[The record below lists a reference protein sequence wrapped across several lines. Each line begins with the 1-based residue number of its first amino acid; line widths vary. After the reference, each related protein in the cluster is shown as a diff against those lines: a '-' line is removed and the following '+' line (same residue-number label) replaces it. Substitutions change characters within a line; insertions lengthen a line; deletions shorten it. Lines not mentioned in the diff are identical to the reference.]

1 MLIFCKLKFT
11 KFTKIGNIVEINK
24 KIGQKI
30 KVFRKKLGL
39 QANKLSELLNISPSY
54 LNLIESGKRN
64 IDGDLLLRVC
74 QELRIELSDITSDKE
89 INLNNAKIAISK
101 FSKNKNI
108 KNLDLK
114 IGPKIKAFRR
124 QLGLQANKF
133 AEQLK
138 ISPSYLN
145 LIESG
150 KRNIDGN
157 LLIKISQELRVELSD
172 LTSKE
177 DVNLENDITE
187 LLDDQLFEGLDILG
201 PEVKDLVNTNPKI
214 AKALIKLGDNF
225 KQKDHEIVNKV
236 ENISGKI
243 IDSRKAA
250 FPGEVIS
257 DFLQENKNF
266 FPKLENFA
274 NNIFEKVKQNN
285 RTRYIALC
293 EFLNSEYGIIVKD
306 IIPEEGKP
314 FSKIYK
320 TKEKELFLSDY
331 LSIETKK
338 LHAAAQIAQEGA
350 SKEIDEYLSTFS
362 FPSQEAKKL
371 TRVALL
377 NYCGAAILMPYKLF
391 HKECKELKYDLE
403 LLQNTFA
410 TSFEQVA
417 HRVTCLQDPDLP
429 GIPFH
434 FLRVDVAGNI
444 SKRFSL
450 SGIEIPR
457 YGGACPRWNVY
468 SAFSR
473 PGVIQAAVSKM
484 TNGEKYVCIA
494 RTVEKGV
501 GRYGQKKSMLS
512 IGLGCEA
519 KYAKDF
525 VYTEN
530 LDLNDKK
537 SELPIGVSCRTCD
550 RLDCSQR
557 AFPPLHKKFDIDIN
571 SRGVSVYVSE

>member
-1 MLIFCKLKFT
+1 MQIDKQ
-11 KFTKIGNIVEINK
+11 IGE
-24 KIGQKI
+24 KI
-30 KVFRKKLGL
+30 KIFRKRLGL
-39 QANKLSELLNISPSY
+39 QANKLAEELNISPSY

-64 IDGDLLLRVC
+64 IDAELLVKIC
-74 QELRIELSDITSDKE
+74 QELRIELADLKNEKDIDLKNS
-89 INLNNAKIAISK
+89 KIAISK
-101 FSKNKNI
+101 FSRSKNLNK
-108 KNLDLK
+108 LDLK

-150 KRNIDGN
+150 KRNIDGD
-157 LLIKISQELRVELSD
+157 LLIKISKELRVELSD
-172 LTSKE
+172 LTSKS
-177 DVNLENDITE
+177 DINLENNISE
-187 LLDDQLFEGLDILG
+187 LLDDQLFEDLDILG

-214 AKALIKLGDNF
+214 ARALIKLGDNF
-225 KQKDHEIVNKV
+225 KQKDHEIVSKV

-243 IDSRKAA
+243 IDSRKTS
-250 FPGEVIS
+250 FPGEVVS
-257 DFLQENKNF
+257 DFLQENKNY
-266 FPKLENFA
+266 FPELEEFA
-274 NNIFEKVKQNN
+274 NTIFDKVQKNN

-293 EFLNSEYGIIVKD
+293 DFLKKEYRITVRD

-314 FSKIYK
+314 FSKIFNK
-320 TKEKELFLSDY
+320 SKKELLLSDY
-331 LSIETKK
+331 NSLETKK
-338 LHAAAQIAQEGA
+338 LYAASQIAQEGA
-350 SKEIDEYLSTFS
+350 IKIINEYLSNFN
-362 FPSQEAKKL
+362 FPSDESKRL
-371 TRVALL
+371 TQIAML

-391 HKECKELKYDLE
+391 HAECKKLKYDLQ

-417 HRVTCLQDPDLP
+417 HRVTCLQDPNLP

-434 FLRVDVAGNI
+434 MLRTDIAGNI

-468 SAFSR
+468 SAFTR

-501 GRYGQKKSMLS
+501 GRYGQSKSILS

-519 KYAKDF
+519 KYAKEF

-530 LDLNDKK
+530 LDISDKK
-537 SELPIGVSCRTCD
+537 TEIPIGVSCRTCD

-557 AFPPLHKKFDIDIN
+557 AFPPLHKKFDVDIN
-571 SRGVSVYVSE
+571 TRGVSVYVNDNN

>member
-1 MLIFCKLKFT
+1 MEINAN
-11 KFTKIGNIVEINK
+11 IGN
-24 KIGQKI
+24 KI
-30 KVFRKKLGL
+30 KLYRKKLGL
-39 QANKLSELLNISPSY
+39 QAKKLAEQLNISASY
-54 LNLIESGKRN
+54 LNLIESGKRS
-64 IDGDLLLRVC
+64 IDADLLVKIC
-74 QELRIELSDITSDKE
+74 QELRIELTDLNKGNDTS
-89 INLNNAKIAISK
+89 LNNSKIAISK
-101 FSKNKNI
+101 FSKGKNLNK
-108 KNLDLK
+108 LDLK

-133 AEQLK
+133 AEQLE

-150 KRNIDGN
+150 KRRIDGD
-157 LLIKISQELRVELSD
+157 LLIRISKELRVELSD
-172 LTSKE
+172 LTSKS
-177 DVNLENDITE
+177 DINLENDISE
-187 LLDDQLFEGLDILG
+187 LLDDQLFEDLDILG

-225 KQKDHEIVNKV
+225 KQKDHEIVSKV

-243 IDSRKAA
+243 IDSRKTS

-257 DFLQENKNF
+257 DFLQENKNY
-266 FPKLENFA
+266 FPKLEDFA
-274 NNIFEKVKQNN
+274 NSIFAKVQKNN

-293 EFLNSEYGIIVKD
+293 DFLKKEYSITVKD
-306 IIPEEGKP
+306 IIPEDRKP
-314 FSKIYK
+314 FSKVYNK
-320 TKEKELFLSDY
+320 KNKELILSDY
-331 LSIETKK
+331 NSLETKK

-350 SKEIDEYLSTFS
+350 IEIINDYLSKFK
-362 FPSQEAKKL
+362 FPSGESKRL
-371 TRVALL
+371 TQIALL

-391 HKECKELKYDLE
+391 HTECKKLKYDLQ

-417 HRVTCLQDPDLP
+417 HRVTCLQDSKLP

-434 FLRVDVAGNI
+434 FLRVDMAGNI

-468 SAFSR
+468 SAFTR

-501 GRYGQKKSMLS
+501 GRYGQSKSILS

-519 KYAKDF
+519 KYAKEF

-530 LDLNDKK
+530 LDISDKK
-537 SELPIGVSCRTCD
+537 TEIPIGVSCRTCD

-557 AFPPLHKKFDIDIN
+557 AFPPLHKKFDVDIN
-571 SRGVSVYVSE
+571 TRGVSVYVNDNNS

>member
-1 MLIFCKLKFT
+1 MSQLDIE
-11 KFTKIGNIVEINK
+11 IGS
-24 KIGQKI
+24 KI
-30 KVFRKKLGL
+30 KAFRVKLGL
-39 QANKLSELLNISPSY
+39 QAKKLSELVSISPSY
-54 LNLIESGKRN
+54 LNLIESGKRK
-64 IDGDLLLRVC
+64 IDGDLLLKVC
-74 QELRIELSDITSDKE
+74 DK
-89 INLNNAKIAISK
+89 
-101 FSKNKNI
+101 
-108 KNLDLK
+108 LK
-114 IGPKIKAFRR
+114 I
-124 QLGLQANKF
+124 
-133 AEQLK
+133 
-138 ISPSYLN
+138 
-145 LIESG
+145 
-150 KRNIDGN
+150 
-157 LLIKISQELRVELSD
+157 ELSD
-172 LTSKE
+172 LTSKA
-177 DVNLENDITE
+177 DLNLENNISE
-187 LLDDQLFEGLDILG
+187 LLSDELFEDLDILG

-214 AKALIKLGDNF
+214 ARALIKLGDNF
-225 KQKDHEIVNKV
+225 KKKDHEIVNKL

-243 IDSRKAA
+243 IDSRKTA

-274 NNIFEKVKQNN
+274 NSIFEKVKQSN

-293 EFLNSEYGIIVKD
+293 NFLKNEYGIKVKD

-314 FSKIYK
+314 FSKIFK
-320 TKEKELFLSDY
+320 VKEKELLLSDY
-331 LSIETKK
+331 LSLETKK
-338 LHAAAQIAQEGA
+338 LFAAAQISQEGA
-350 SKEIDEYLSTFS
+350 SKEINDYLSTFN
-362 FPSQEAKKL
+362 FPSEESKKL

-377 NYCGAAILMPYKLF
+377 NYCGAAILMPYELF

-417 HRVTCLQDPDLP
+417 HRVTCLQDPKLP

-494 RTVEKGV
+494 KTVEKGV
-501 GRYGQKKSMLS
+501 GRYGQKKSILS

-519 KYAKDF
+519 KYAKEF

-537 SELPIGVSCRTCD
+537 SEIPIGVSCRTCD

-557 AFPPLHKKFDIDIN
+557 AFPPLHKKFDVDIN

>member
-1 MLIFCKLKFT
+1 MSQVDL
-11 KFTKIGNIVEINK
+11 KIGP
-24 KIGQKI
+24 KI
-30 KVFRKKLGL
+30 KSFRRQLGL
-39 QANKLSELLNISPSY
+39 QANKLAEQLGISASY
-54 LNLIESGKRN
+54 LNLIESGKRK
-64 IDGDLLLRVC
+64 IDGDLLLKVC
-74 QELRIELSDITSDKE
+74 EE
-89 INLNNAKIAISK
+89 
-101 FSKNKNI
+101 
-108 KNLDLK
+108 LK
-114 IGPKIKAFRR
+114 I
-124 QLGLQANKF
+124 
-133 AEQLK
+133 
-138 ISPSYLN
+138 
-145 LIESG
+145 
-150 KRNIDGN
+150 
-157 LLIKISQELRVELSD
+157 ELSD
-172 LTSKE
+172 LTNKS
-177 DVNLENDITE
+177 DLNLVNDISE
-187 LLDDQLFEGLDILG
+187 LLDDKLFEDLDIVG

-225 KQKDHEIVNKV
+225 KQKDHEIINKV
-236 ENISGKI
+236 ENLSGKI
-243 IDSRKAA
+243 IDSRKTA

-257 DFLQENKNF
+257 DFLQEKKNY
-266 FPKLENFA
+266 FPKLEEFA
-274 NNIFEKVKQNN
+274 NNVFEKVQKNN
-285 RTRYIALC
+285 RTRYVALC
-293 EFLNSEYGIIVKD
+293 EFLKTEYSITVKD
-306 IIPEEGKP
+306 VIPDEGKP
-314 FSKIYK
+314 FSKIFDK
-320 TKEKELFLSDY
+320 NKKELLLSDY
-331 LSIETKK
+331 NSLETKK

-350 SKEIDEYLSTFS
+350 MEEINNYLSEFK
-362 FPSQEAKKL
+362 FPTEESKRLPQI
-371 TRVALL
+371 ALL

-391 HKECKELKYDLE
+391 HSECKKLKYDLE

-417 HRVTCLQDPDLP
+417 HRVTSLQDPKLP

-530 LDLNDKK
+530 LSLSDKK
-537 SELPIGVSCRTCD
+537 TEIPIGVSCRTCD

-557 AFPPLHKKFDIDIN
+557 AFPPLHKKFDVDVN
-571 SRGVSVYVSE
+571 ARGVSVYVSD

>member
-1 MLIFCKLKFT
+1 MESGS
-11 KFTKIGNIVEINK
+11 KIGLNLK
-24 KIGQKI
+24 K
-30 KVFRKKLGL
+30 FRIKLGL
-39 QANKLSELLNISPSY
+39 QAKKLANQLNISPSY
-54 LNLIESGKRN
+54 LNLIENGKRT
-64 IDGDLLLRVC
+64 IDGELLLKIC
-74 QELRIELSDITSDKE
+74 QELRIELSDLKNDQDIDTGNS
-89 INLNNAKIAISK
+89 KIAITK
-101 FSKNKNI
+101 FSKNKDL

-133 AEQLK
+133 AERLG

-145 LIESG
+145 LIEAG
-150 KRNIDGN
+150 KRKIDGN
-157 LLIKISQELRVELSD
+157 LLIKISKELRIDLSD
-172 LTSKE
+172 LTSKK
-177 DVNLENDITE
+177 DLNLENDISD
-187 LLDDQLFEGLDILG
+187 LLDDQLFEDLDILG
-201 PEVKDLVNTNPKI
+201 PEVKDLVSSNPKI
-214 AKALIKLGDNF
+214 AKALIKLGDNY

-243 IDSRKAA
+243 IDNRKTS

-257 DFLQENKNF
+257 DFLQENKNY
-266 FPKLENFA
+266 FPKLEEFA
-274 NNIFEKVKQNN
+274 NNIFKKVQKNN

-293 EFLNSEYGIIVKD
+293 DFLKKEFSITVKD
-306 IIPEEGKP
+306 IIPEETKP
-314 FSKIYK
+314 FSKVYNK
-320 TKEKELFLSDY
+320 KNKELLLSDY
-331 LSIETKK
+331 NSLETKK

-350 SKEIDEYLSTFS
+350 IGIIEDYLSKFK
-362 FPSQEAKKL
+362 FPSNESKRL
-371 TRVALL
+371 TQIALL
-377 NYCGAAILMPYKLF
+377 NYCGAAILMPYNLF
-391 HKECKELKYDLE
+391 HLECKKLKYDLQ

-417 HRVTCLQDPDLP
+417 HRVTCLQDPKLP

-434 FLRVDVAGNI
+434 FLRVDMAGNI

-468 SAFSR
+468 SAFTR

-494 RTVEKGV
+494 KTVEKGV
-501 GRYGQKKSMLS
+501 GRYGQSKSILS

-519 KYAKDF
+519 KYAKEF

-530 LDLNDKK
+530 LDISDKK
-537 SELPIGVSCRTCD
+537 TEIPIGVSCRTCD

-557 AFPPLHKKFDIDIN
+557 AFPPLHKKFDVDIN
-571 SRGVSVYVSE
+571 TRGVSVYVNDN

>member
-1 MLIFCKLKFT
+1 MSQIDL
-11 KFTKIGNIVEINK
+11 KIGP
-24 KIGQKI
+24 KI
-30 KVFRKKLGL
+30 KSFRRQLGL
-39 QANKLSELLNISPSY
+39 QANKLAEQLGISASY
-54 LNLIESGKRN
+54 LNLIESGKRK
-64 IDGDLLLRVC
+64 IDGDLLLKVC
-74 QELRIELSDITSDKE
+74 EE
-89 INLNNAKIAISK
+89 
-101 FSKNKNI
+101 
-108 KNLDLK
+108 LK
-114 IGPKIKAFRR
+114 I
-124 QLGLQANKF
+124 
-133 AEQLK
+133 
-138 ISPSYLN
+138 
-145 LIESG
+145 
-150 KRNIDGN
+150 
-157 LLIKISQELRVELSD
+157 ELSD
-172 LTSKE
+172 LTNKS
-177 DVNLENDITE
+177 DLNLINDISE
-187 LLDDQLFEGLDILG
+187 LLDDKLFEDLDIVG

-225 KQKDHEIVNKV
+225 KQKDHEIINKV
-236 ENISGKI
+236 ENLSGKI
-243 IDSRKAA
+243 IDSRKTA

-257 DFLQENKNF
+257 DFLQEKKNY
-266 FPKLENFA
+266 FPKLEEFA
-274 NNIFEKVKQNN
+274 NNVFEKVQKNN
-285 RTRYIALC
+285 RTRYVALC
-293 EFLNSEYGIIVKD
+293 EFLKTEYSITVKD
-306 IIPEEGKP
+306 VIPDEGKP
-314 FSKIYK
+314 FSKIFDK
-320 TKEKELFLSDY
+320 NKKELLLSDY
-331 LSIETKK
+331 NSLETKK

-350 SKEIDEYLSTFS
+350 MEEINNYLSEFK
-362 FPSQEAKKL
+362 FPTEESKRL
-371 TRVALL
+371 TQIALL

-391 HKECKELKYDLE
+391 HSECKKLKYDLE

-417 HRVTCLQDPDLP
+417 HRVTSLQDPKLP

-530 LDLNDKK
+530 LSLSDKK
-537 SELPIGVSCRTCD
+537 TEIPIGVSCRTCD

-557 AFPPLHKKFDIDIN
+557 AFPPLHKKFDVDVN
-571 SRGVSVYVSE
+571 ARGVSVYVSD

>member
-1 MLIFCKLKFT
+1 MQINSQ
-11 KFTKIGNIVEINK
+11 IGVNIK
-24 KIGQKI
+24 K
-30 KVFRKKLGL
+30 FRKQLGL
-39 QANKLSELLNISPSY
+39 QANKLAEQLSISPSY

-64 IDGDLLLRVC
+64 IDADLLLKIC
-74 QELRIELSDITSDKE
+74 EELRIELSDLNTDKS
-89 INLNNAKIAISK
+89 IDLNNSKNAISK
-101 FSKNKNI
+101 FSKGKNLNK
-108 KNLDLK
+108 LDLK

-133 AEQLK
+133 AEQIN
-138 ISPSYLN
+138 ISPTYLN
-145 LIESG
+145 LIEGG
-150 KRNIDGN
+150 KRKIDGD
-157 LLIKISQELRVELSD
+157 LLIKISKELRVELSD
-172 LTSKE
+172 LTSKS
-177 DVNLENDITE
+177 DINLENDISE
-187 LLDDQLFEGLDILG
+187 LLDDQLFEDLDILG
-201 PEVKDLVNTNPKI
+201 PEVKDLVSTNPKI
-214 AKALIKLGDNF
+214 ARALIKLGDNF

-243 IDSRKAA
+243 IDSRKTS

-257 DFLQENKNF
+257 DFLQENKNY
-266 FPKLENFA
+266 FPKLEEFA
-274 NNIFEKVKQNN
+274 NFIFDKVQKNN

-293 EFLNSEYGIIVKD
+293 DYLKKEYSITVRD
-306 IIPEEGKP
+306 VIPEEEKP
-314 FSKIYK
+314 FSKIFNK
-320 TKEKELFLSDY
+320 SKKELLLSDY
-331 LSIETKK
+331 NSLETKK

-350 SKEIDEYLSTFS
+350 IDIITDYLSNFN
-362 FPSQEAKKL
+362 FPSDESKRL
-371 TRVALL
+371 TQVALL

-391 HKECKELKYDLE
+391 HSECKKLKYDLE

-417 HRVTCLQDPDLP
+417 HRVTCLQDPKLP

-434 FLRVDVAGNI
+434 MLRTDIAGNI

-468 SAFSR
+468 SAFTR

-501 GRYGQKKSMLS
+501 GRYGQSKSILS

-519 KYAKDF
+519 KYAKEF

-530 LDLNDKK
+530 LDISDKK
-537 SELPIGVSCRTCD
+537 TEIPIGVSCRTCD

-557 AFPPLHKKFDIDIN
+557 AFPPLHKKFDVDIN
-571 SRGVSVYVSE
+571 TRGVSVYVNDNN

>member
-1 MLIFCKLKFT
+1 MSINS
-11 KFTKIGNIVEINK
+11 KIGS
-24 KIGQKI
+24 KI
-30 KVFRKKLGL
+30 KSFRQKLGL
-39 QANKLSELLNISPSY
+39 QAKKLAEQINISPSY

-64 IDGDLLLRVC
+64 IDADLLIKIC
-74 QELRIELSDITSDKE
+74 NELRIELSDLTSEKE
-89 INLNNAKIAISK
+89 INLDNSKIAITK
-101 FSKNKNI
+101 FLKNKNI
-108 KNLDLK
+108 NKSDLK

-133 AEQLK
+133 AEQLS

-157 LLIKISQELRVELSD
+157 LLIKVSKELKVNLLD
-172 LTSKE
+172 LTSKA
-177 DVNLENDITE
+177 DVNLENDISE
-187 LLDDQLFEGLDILG
+187 LLDDRLFEDLDILG

-225 KQKDHEIVNKV
+225 KKKDHDILNKL
-236 ENISGKI
+236 ENISGKK
-243 IDSRKAA
+243 IDSRKTS

-257 DFLQENKNF
+257 DFLQENKNY
-266 FPKLENFA
+266 FPKLEEFA
-274 NNIFEKVKQNN
+274 NKVFEKTEVNN

-293 EFLNSEYGIIVKD
+293 DYLKSEYSIIVKD

-314 FSKIYK
+314 FSKIYNK
-320 TKEKELFLSDY
+320 DKKELLLSDY
-331 LSIETKK
+331 NTLETKK
-338 LHAAAQIAQEGA
+338 LHAASQIAQEGA
-350 SKEIDEYLSTFS
+350 SKEIDKYLSSFN
-362 FPSQEAKKL
+362 FPSNESKIL
-371 TRVALL
+371 TQVALL

-391 HKECKELKYDLE
+391 HTECKKLKYDLE

-417 HRVTCLQDPDLP
+417 HRVTCLQDPKLL

-434 FLRVDVAGNI
+434 MLRTDIAGNI

-468 SAFSR
+468 SAFTR
-473 PGVIQAAVSKM
+473 PGIIQAAVSKM

-501 GRYGQKKSMLS
+501 GRYGKSKSILS

-519 KYAKDF
+519 KYAKEF

-530 LDLNDKK
+530 IDISDKK
-537 SELPIGVSCRTCD
+537 TEIPIGVSCRTCD

-571 SRGVSVYVSE
+571 SRGVSIYVSD

>member
-1 MLIFCKLKFT
+1 MS
-11 KFTKIGNIVEINK
+11 KI
-24 KIGQKI
+24 
-30 KVFRKKLGL
+30 
-39 QANKLSELLNISPSY
+39 
-54 LNLIESGKRN
+54 
-64 IDGDLLLRVC
+64 D
-74 QELRIELSDITSDKE
+74 T
-89 INLNNAKIAISK
+89 
-101 FSKNKNI
+101 
-108 KNLDLK
+108 K

-124 QLGLQANKF
+124 QLGIQANKL
-133 AEQLK
+133 AEEMG
-138 ISPSYLN
+138 ISASYLN

-150 KRNIDGN
+150 KRKIDGD
-157 LLIKISQELRVELSD
+157 LLLKVCDKLRIELSD
-172 LTSKE
+172 LTSKS
-177 DVNLENDITE
+177 DLNLENNISE
-187 LLDDQLFEGLDILG
+187 LLSDEIFEDLDILG

-225 KQKDHEIVNKV
+225 KQKDHEIVNKL

-243 IDSRKAA
+243 IDSRKTS

-274 NNIFEKVKQNN
+274 NSIFEKVKQNN

-293 EFLNSEYGIIVKD
+293 EFLKSEYGITVKD
-306 IIPEEGKP
+306 IIPEESKP

-320 TKEKELFLSDY
+320 IKQKELWLSDY
-331 LSIETKK
+331 LSLETKK
-338 LHAAAQIAQEGA
+338 LFAAAQIAQEGA
-350 SKEIDEYLSTFS
+350 SNYIDEYLATFT
-362 FPSQEAKKL
+362 FPSEESKKL
-371 TRVALL
+371 SRVALL
-377 NYCGAAILMPYKLF
+377 NYCGAAILMPYELF
-391 HKECKELKYDLE
+391 HKECRDLKYDLE

-417 HRVTCLQDPDLP
+417 HRVTCLQDPKLP

-501 GRYGQKKSMLS
+501 GRYGKKKSMLS

-519 KYAKDF
+519 KYAKEF
-525 VYTEN
+525 IYTEN
-530 LDLNDKK
+530 LDLTDKK

-557 AFPPLHKKFDIDIN
+557 AFPPLHKKFDVDIN
-571 SRGVSVYVSE
+571 SRGVSVYVNE

>member
-1 MLIFCKLKFT
+1 MQINSQ
-11 KFTKIGNIVEINK
+11 IGANIK
-24 KIGQKI
+24 K
-30 KVFRKKLGL
+30 FRKELGL
-39 QANKLSELLNISPSY
+39 QANKLAEQLSISPSY
-54 LNLIESGKRN
+54 LNLIESGKRS
-64 IDGDLLLRVC
+64 IDAGLLLKIC
-74 QELRIELSDITSDKE
+74 EELRIELSDLKTDKS
-89 INLNNAKIAISK
+89 IDLNNSKNAISK
-101 FSKNKNI
+101 FSKGKNLNK
-108 KNLDLK
+108 LDLK

-124 QLGLQANKF
+124 QSGLQANKF
-133 AEQLK
+133 AEQLG

-145 LIESG
+145 LIEGG
-150 KRNIDGN
+150 KRKIDGD
-157 LLIKISQELRVELSD
+157 LLIKISKELRVELSD
-172 LTSKE
+172 LTSKS
-177 DVNLENDITE
+177 DINLENNISE
-187 LLDDQLFEGLDILG
+187 LLDDQLFEDLDILG
-201 PEVKDLVNTNPKI
+201 PEVKDLVSTNPKI
-214 AKALIKLGDNF
+214 ARALIKLGDNF

-243 IDSRKAA
+243 IDSRKTS

-257 DFLQENKNF
+257 DFLQENKNY
-266 FPKLENFA
+266 FPKLEEFA
-274 NNIFEKVKQNN
+274 NLIFDKVQKNN

-293 EFLNSEYGIIVKD
+293 DYLKKEYSITVRD
-306 IIPEEGKP
+306 VIPEEQKP
-314 FSKIYK
+314 FSKIYNK
-320 TKEKELFLSDY
+320 SKKELLLSDY
-331 LSIETKK
+331 NSLETKK

-350 SKEIDEYLSTFS
+350 LDIITDYLSNFN
-362 FPSQEAKKL
+362 FPSDESKRL
-371 TRVALL
+371 TLVALL

-391 HKECKELKYDLE
+391 HSECKKLKYDLE

-417 HRVTCLQDPDLP
+417 HRVTCLQDPKLP

-434 FLRVDVAGNI
+434 MLRTDIAGNI

-468 SAFSR
+468 SAFTR

-494 RTVEKGV
+494 RTVEKGI
-501 GRYGQKKSMLS
+501 GRFGQAKSVLS

-519 KYAKDF
+519 KYAKEF

-530 LDLNDKK
+530 LDISDKK
-537 SELPIGVSCRTCD
+537 MEIPIGVSCRTCD

-557 AFPPLHKKFDIDIN
+557 AFPPLHKKFDVDIN
-571 SRGVSVYVSE
+571 SRGVSVYVSDKN

>member
-1 MLIFCKLKFT
+1 MSENTDIIIGR
-11 KFTKIGNIVEINK
+11 KIRD
-24 KIGQKI
+24 
-30 KVFRKKLGL
+30 FRRKLGL
-39 QANKLSELLNISPSY
+39 QAKKLAELLTISPTY
-54 LNLIESGKRN
+54 LNLIESGKRR
-64 IDGDLLLRVC
+64 IDGELLLKVC
-74 QELRIELSDITSDKE
+74 NELRIEMSDLIDDKLVDLD
-89 INLNNAKIAISK
+89 NSKKAI
-101 FSKNKNI
+101 I
-108 KNLDLK
+108 KNSNVADLKKTNLK

-124 QLGLQANKF
+124 QLGIQANKLS
-133 AEQLK
+133 EQIG
-138 ISPSYLN
+138 ISASYLN

-150 KRNIDGN
+150 KRNVDSN
-157 LLIKISQELRVELSD
+157 LIIKICSELRINVSD
-172 LTSKE
+172 LTSKS
-177 DVNLENDITE
+177 DLNLENDISE
-187 LLDDQLFEGLDILG
+187 LLSDEIFEDLDILG
-201 PEVKDLVNTNPKI
+201 PEVKDLVASNPKM

-225 KQKDHEIVNKV
+225 KQKDHDIVNKV

-243 IDSRKAA
+243 IDSRRAA
-250 FPGEVIS
+250 FPGEVIA
-257 DFLQENKNF
+257 DFLQENKNY
-266 FPKLENFA
+266 FPKLEEFA
-274 NNIFEKVKQNN
+274 NDIFQEVKQNN

-293 EFLNSEYGIIVKD
+293 EFLKRKYGVQVKD
-306 IIPEEGKP
+306 VIPEEGKP

-320 TKEKELFLSDY
+320 EKEKVLLLSDY
-331 LSIETKK
+331 ISLETKK
-338 LHAAAQIAQEGA
+338 LYAAAQIAHIGA
-350 SKEIDEYLSTFS
+350 KDQINFYLSNFK
-362 FPSQEAKKL
+362 FPSNEAKEL
-371 TRVALL
+371 SRIALL
-377 NYCGAAILMPYKLF
+377 NYCGAAILMPYELF
-391 HKECKELKYDLE
+391 HKECKNLKYDLE

-417 HRVTCLQDPDLP
+417 HRVTCLQDPKLP

-444 SKRFSL
+444 SKRLSL

-484 TNGEKYVCIA
+484 SNGEKYVCIA

-525 VYTEN
+525 IYTEN

-557 AFPPLHKKFDIDIN
+557 AFPPLHKKFDVDVN
-571 SRGVSVYVSE
+571 ARGVSVYVSD

>member
-1 MLIFCKLKFT
+1 MSQIDL
-11 KFTKIGNIVEINK
+11 KIGP
-24 KIGQKI
+24 KI
-30 KVFRKKLGL
+30 KSFRRQLGL
-39 QANKLSELLNISPSY
+39 QANKLAEQLGISASY
-54 LNLIESGKRN
+54 LNLIESGKRK
-64 IDGDLLLRVC
+64 IDGDLLLKVC
-74 QELRIELSDITSDKE
+74 EE
-89 INLNNAKIAISK
+89 
-101 FSKNKNI
+101 
-108 KNLDLK
+108 LK
-114 IGPKIKAFRR
+114 I
-124 QLGLQANKF
+124 
-133 AEQLK
+133 
-138 ISPSYLN
+138 
-145 LIESG
+145 
-150 KRNIDGN
+150 
-157 LLIKISQELRVELSD
+157 ELSD
-172 LTSKE
+172 LTNKS
-177 DVNLENDITE
+177 DLNLVNDISE
-187 LLDDQLFEGLDILG
+187 LLDDKLFEDLDIVG

-225 KQKDHEIVNKV
+225 KQKDHEIINKV
-236 ENISGKI
+236 ENLSGKI
-243 IDSRKAA
+243 IDSRKTA

-257 DFLQENKNF
+257 DFLQEKKNY
-266 FPKLENFA
+266 FPKLEEFA
-274 NNIFEKVKQNN
+274 NNVFEKVQKNN
-285 RTRYIALC
+285 RTRYVALC
-293 EFLNSEYGIIVKD
+293 EFLKTEYSITVKD
-306 IIPEEGKP
+306 VIPEDGKP
-314 FSKIYK
+314 FSKIFDK
-320 TKEKELFLSDY
+320 NKKELLLSDY
-331 LSIETKK
+331 NSLETKK

-350 SKEIDEYLSTFS
+350 MKEINNYLTEFK
-362 FPSQEAKKL
+362 FPTEESKRL
-371 TRVALL
+371 TQIALL

-391 HKECKELKYDLE
+391 HSECKKLKYDLE

-417 HRVTCLQDPDLP
+417 HRVTSLQDPKLP

-494 RTVEKGV
+494 KTVEKGV

-530 LDLNDKK
+530 LSLSDKK
-537 SELPIGVSCRTCD
+537 TEIPIGVSCRTCD

-557 AFPPLHKKFDIDIN
+557 AFPPLHKKFDVDVN
-571 SRGVSVYVSE
+571 ARGVSVYVSD